1 MSQHLE
7 DIIERIRQ
15 ERQRQFDLPGS
26 EWDSQ
31 NSPGDW
37 IALINHYVSKE
48 VRAKGVAP
56 LREDFEDA
64 LIKAAAVIIAALEH
78 TPDMSVREQL
88 I

>member
-1 MSQHLE
+1 MSQNLE
-7 DIIERIRQ
+7 TIIEKIRTER
-15 ERQRQFDLPGS
+15 ERQFELPGS

-37 IALINHYVSKE
+37 VALINHYVSRE
-48 VRAKGVAP
+48 VRAKGIAP

-64 LIKAAAVIIAALEH
+64 LIKAAAIIIAALEH
-78 TPDMSVREQL
+78 TPEMESRTQL